1 MAQRRNGMKAHGIR
15 HTANATVRLRVNS
28 VELRGKIRHRAF
40 GARRTAHGERHY
52 EESSRQYVVSNIWCS
67 GLRLQY

>member
-1 MAQRRNGMKAHGIR
+1 MKAHGIR

-40 GARRTAHGERHY
+40 GARRTAHDARHMAKGTMKKAVG
-52 EESSRQYVVSNIWCS
+52 SM
-67 GLRLQY
+67 